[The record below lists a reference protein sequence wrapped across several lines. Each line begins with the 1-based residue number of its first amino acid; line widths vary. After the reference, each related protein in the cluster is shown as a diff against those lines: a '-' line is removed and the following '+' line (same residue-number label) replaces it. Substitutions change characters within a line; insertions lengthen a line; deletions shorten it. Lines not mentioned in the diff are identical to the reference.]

1 MLRSGIIIC
10 LLNHIGGSSNEPILC
25 SATSKGKLPIQEKDL
40 VWHQADD
47 NGSAG
52 YIDNSQVK
60 L

>member
-1 MLRSGIIIC
+1 MLRPRIMIC
-10 LLNHIGGSSNEPILC
+10 LLNHVRGSSNEPILC

-52 YIDNSQVK
+52 YIDNS
-60 L
+60 